1 MLGCS
6 YLKNYD
12 YVKYWEE
19 YNMPISKEK
28 ERVSA
33 RIPIQTYQILIHAAE
48 ISGATLNQFLV
59 QAAVEKAQMIIE
71 KDQSINLSIKSASV
85 FFNAIENPPKPSKKL
100 KAAMKAYRETFDQSS
115 S

>member
-1 MLGCS
+1 
-6 YLKNYD
+6 
-12 YVKYWEE
+12 
-19 YNMPISKEK
+19 MPISKEK

-33 RIPIQTYQILIHAAE
+33 RIPVQAYQILIHAAE

-71 KDQSINLSIKSASV
+71 KDQTINISIKSANV

-100 KAAMKAYRETFDQSS
+100 KDAMKAYKETFDQSRS
-115 S
+115 